1 MTIDSP
7 DIFIVCDD
15 NVFVVLDVS
24 GDKEKIIIPFSSESN
39 IQQLY
44 VFSPKHVVHQYTKQ
58 FNIFFY

>member
-7 DIFIVCDD
+7 DIFIVFDD